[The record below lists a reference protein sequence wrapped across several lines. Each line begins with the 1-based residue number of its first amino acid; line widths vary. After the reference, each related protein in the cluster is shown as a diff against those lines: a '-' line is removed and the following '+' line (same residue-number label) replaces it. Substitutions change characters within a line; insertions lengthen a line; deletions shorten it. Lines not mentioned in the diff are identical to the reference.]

1 MKNNRKKQIW
11 KDFDKIIKELRY
23 NFSDLTDVE
32 IEKLINEALQNVRN

>member
-11 KDFDKIIKELRY
+11 KDFDNIIKELRY

-32 IEKLINEALQNVRN
+32 IEKIINEALQKNKN